1 MSEQAGQL
9 AEMLRGNPG
18 SVCLVAP
25 ISEDDDITG
34 ILSSSSEGPNGIG
47 ISQRLNC
54 MGLQLFR

>member
-47 ISQRLNC
+47 I
-54 MGLQLFR
+54 